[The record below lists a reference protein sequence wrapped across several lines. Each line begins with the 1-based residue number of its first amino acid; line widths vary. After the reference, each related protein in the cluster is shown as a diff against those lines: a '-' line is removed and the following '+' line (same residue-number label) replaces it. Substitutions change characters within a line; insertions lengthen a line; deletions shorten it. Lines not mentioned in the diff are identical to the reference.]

1 MTDTAATCIVADDH
15 PSVLASVTGLLK
27 EWGFDVLATAPSG
40 PIALRKIEE
49 LRPDV
54 ALVDA
59 QLPGLSGLDLA
70 RQARRTVPETA
81 IAIYT
86 GHPQRALIH
95 EAMDAGARAVIL
107 KDAPLGDL
115 RRALETVAAGDIY
128 LDPAVGGALL
138 LSRGAPQLS
147 EREREVLRLL
157 AEGFRSEE
165 IAQRLFISEHTVR
178 AHVAKAT
185 TRLGARTR
193 TQAVAIALRSGLIA

>member
-1 MTDTAATCIVADDH
+1 MTTCVVADDH
-15 PSVLASVTGLLK
+15 PSVLASVTGLLR
-27 EWGFDVLATAPSG
+27 EWGFDVRATAPSG
-40 PIALRKIEE
+40 PIALRTIEE

-59 QLPGLSGLDLA
+59 QLPGLSGLDLV
-70 RQARRTVPETA
+70 RQARRTAPGTA

-115 RRALETVAAGDIY
+115 RRALDSIAGGDIY

-138 LSRGAPQLS
+138 LSRDAPKLT
-147 EREREVLRLL
+147 ERERDVLRLL
-157 AEGFRSEE
+157 ADGYRTEE
-165 IAQRLFISEHTVR
+165 IGRRLFISEHTVR